1 MTRWLGWGLLAACVV
16 ASGYLAALNPDPIT
30 LVVAPGRTRSLPLA
44 VVLTGAVA
52 TGALGVGAVSGLAG
66 LRRLLAARRAR
77 HEERRRARQIQ
88 KTERARDL
96 AAIGEYERARD
107 ALGTRGATAP
117 EVGQTALLAES
128 MLHAGDAAGAR
139 ALLGDALAQPGDSLR
154 LLPLLAEAAERAG
167 DLDAATDAIERALHE
182 RPDSPRLLRRL
193 RDLQARAE
201 RWPQALAT
209 AERLVTQVRAPAL
222 LEDELATLRGLRY
235 QVALDEPDDRRAARA
250 LLALAR
256 EDPAFVPAWLAA
268 GDRLLAAGRPLRA
281 RRAWRRGATHRPHP
295 VLLDRLEAHDAAE
308 GRTSRTTRIY
318 RRLVRRHAD
327 DRTLRLLFARHL
339 LRTGATAEAASVLD
353 ASPEGPATDALRG
366 ELARLQGDFERA
378 AGAFARAVAPAFG
391 LDLAWRCAACGE
403 ADRTWHARCTRCRR
417 WNTLATSSRLI
428 STAS

>member
-16 ASGYLAALNPDPIT
+16 ASGYLAALNPDPID
-30 LVVAPGRTRSLPLA
+30 LVVAPGRTRSVPLA

-66 LRRLLAARRAR
+66 LRRALASRQARRDA
-77 HEERRRARQIQ
+77 RRRARQLQ
-88 KTERARDL
+88 RTERARDL
-96 AAIGEYERARD
+96 VSIGEYERART
-107 ALGTRGATAP
+107 ALGGRRASAP

-167 DLDAATDAIERALHE
+167 DLDAATDAIERALRE

-193 RDLQARAE
+193 RDLHARAE

-209 AERLVTQVRAPAL
+209 AERLVSQVRAPAL
-222 LEDELATLRGLRY
+222 LDDELATLRGLRY

-250 LLALAR
+250 LLTLAR

-268 GDRLLAAGRPLRA
+268 GDRLLAAGRPLRG
-281 RRAWRRGATHRPHP
+281 RRAWRRGAAHRPDP
-295 VLLDRLEAHDAAE
+295 VLLDRLEAHDASE
-308 GRTSRTTRIY
+308 GRTARTTRIY
-318 RRLVRRHAD
+318 RQLVRRHPQD
-327 DRTLRLLFARHL
+327 QTLRLLFARHL
-339 LRTGATAEAASVLD
+339 LRTGAVAEAGGVLEASLD
-353 ASPEGPATDALRG
+353 GPAADALRG

-378 AGAFARAVAPAFG
+378 AGVFARAVAPTFG
-391 LDLAWRCAACGE
+391 LDLAWRCAACGD
-403 ADRTWHARCTRCRR
+403 ATGTWQARCPRCRR